1 MLTSATQLPN
11 IPWMGASSD
20 TLNSDLIL
28 VCWCL
33 FKAKAYKLGP
43 KCIAIIQP
51 LKLTASQLAMLI
63 AGLGKWVMP
72 YSTLKSKKAYMY
84 YLVEGSAEERCLVLA
99 VNWPALVA
107 GGLTGAA
114 AAAAASAVAV
124 VGMPAAY
131 SLMAAGRQ
139 KEKIKTHYFQPCST
153 GLPGFS
159 RVLHKQPNPS
169 FSLACSQH
177 SSQSWSLVLSG
188 HTAYNEEPLIYH
200 RNRMK
205 GGERACLAEH
215 WKCWVSL
222 SDEDIHK
229 VCAFELWEI
238 QNASFSALLTLTIT
252 SQEKLFRIRSKSKT
266 VFLLTTA

>member
-1 MLTSATQLPN
+1 
-11 IPWMGASSD
+11 
-20 TLNSDLIL
+20 
-28 VCWCL
+28 
-33 FKAKAYKLGP
+33 
-43 KCIAIIQP
+43 
-51 LKLTASQLAMLI
+51 MLI

-72 YSTLKSKKAYMY
+72 DSILKSKKAYTY

-131 SLMAAGRQ
+131 SLMAARRQ

-159 RVLHKQPNPS
+159 RVLHKQLNPS

-177 SSQSWSLVLSG
+177 SSQSWSPVLSG
-188 HTAYNEEPLIYH
+188 HTAYNEEPLIYQ

-205 GGERACLAEH
+205 GGGGASLLGRALKMLSVFVRRGYPQSLCVWAVQRH
-215 WKCWVSL
+215 RMPVSQHYL
-222 SDEDIHK
+222 S
-229 VCAFELWEI
+229 WP
-238 QNASFSALLTLTIT
+238 
-252 SQEKLFRIRSKSKT
+252 
-266 VFLLTTA
+266 